1 MIKDAFPGIMYGL
14 VGTAIM
20 SVFMMLYVM
29 MGYAPLPAQFPFMV
43 IKAMFYPIDSV
54 FLLVTI
60 TIFAHFVYGSFC
72 SAVFVSLFPEGRL
85 GSGIGWGVFLWV
97 VMNIVRLPFIG
108 MSYYSPTLIPNV
120 AFITLLFHLIYG
132 TTLGYLCS
140 KRLGNMVKN
149 E

>member
-1 MIKDAFPGIMYGL
+1 MNRDVLHGIMYGL

-20 SVFMMLYVM
+20 SVFMMLFMM
-29 MGYAPLPAQFPFMV
+29 MGFAPQLAQFPVMV
-43 IKAMFYPIDSV
+43 IKALFYPINSV

-60 TIFAHFVYGSFC
+60 TILAHFVYGSFW

-97 VMNIVRLPFIG
+97 VMNIVWLPFIG
-108 MSYYSPTLIPNV
+108 MRYSATLKPEV

-132 TTLGYLCS
+132 ATLGYLCG
-140 KRLGNMVKN
+140 KRLGDVVKK

>member
-1 MIKDAFPGIMYGL
+1 MNKDALPGVMYGL

-20 SVFMMLYVM
+20 SVFMMLVM
-29 MGYAPLPAQFPFMV
+29 LMGYAPLLEPFPFMV
-43 IKAMFYPIDSV
+43 IKAMFYPIESFV
-54 FLLVTI
+54 VLVTI
-60 TIFAHFVYGSFC
+60 TILAHFVYGSFW

-97 VMNIVRLPFIG
+97 VMNIVWLPFIG
-108 MSYYSPTLIPNV
+108 MRYSATLKPDV

-132 TTLGYLCS
+132 GTLGYLCS
-140 KRLGNMVKN
+140 RRFADMDKK